1 MNPWLI
7 VLLQLACGFV
17 GAALPGLFVLVRGYF
32 RYPPMWWRRLRSKHT
47 TGSYRWRVYE

>member
-7 VLLQLACGFV
+7 VALQFLVGFAV
-17 GAALPGLFVLVRGYF
+17 AALPGLFVLVRSYV

-47 TGSYRWRVYE
+47 KGSYRWRVYE